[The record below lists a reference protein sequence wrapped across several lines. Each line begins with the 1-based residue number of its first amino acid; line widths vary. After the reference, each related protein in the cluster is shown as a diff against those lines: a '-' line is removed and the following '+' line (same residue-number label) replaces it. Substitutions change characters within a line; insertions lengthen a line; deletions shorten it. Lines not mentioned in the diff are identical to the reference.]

1 MISFR
6 NLAVSI
12 FGPEPSAPLPYSQD
26 LSRYREFQLGT
37 SLLAIAKQAHMKP
50 SEATAIHQRPALIQE
65 MNWHS
70 RTYSA
75 PPSQADSVRDILF
88 SFYNGELFRIVVTY
102 DQDRTEG
109 MTAEDIVEVVSAIY
123 GTATRHDAEIILSS
137 TYLYSNGEKSVSDRS
152 ERVIARWEDSQYSL
166 NLFQSRFQPTF
177 GLVMY
182 SKRLGALALAAI
194 VESTRLDKQEAPRRE
209 AERQKKNDEETRSR
223 QEEARRVSKAS
234 FRP

>member
-12 FGPEPSAPLPYSQD
+12 FGSESSEPLPYSQD
-26 LSRYREFQLGT
+26 LSRYREFQFGT
-37 SLLAIAKQAHMKP
+37 SLLVVAKQARMKP
-50 SEATAIHQRPALIQE
+50 SEARAIHQSPALIQE
-65 MNWHS
+65 LNWHAK
-70 RTYSA
+70 TYSA

-109 MTAEDIVEVVSAIY
+109 MTAEDIVEAVSAIY
-123 GTATRHDAEIILSS
+123 GTATRPAAEIILSS
-137 TYLYSNGEKSVSDRS
+137 THLYSNGEKSISDRS
-152 ERVIARWEDSQYSL
+152 EKVLARWEDSQYSL
-166 NLFQSRFQPTF
+166 ILFHSRFQPTF

-182 SKRLGALALAAI
+182 SKRLDALALAAI
-194 VESTRLDKQEAPRRE
+194 VESTRLDKQEAPRRD
-209 AERQKKNDEETRSR
+209 AERQKKKDEETRFR
-223 QEEARRVSKAS
+223 QEEARRVSKSS